1 VQAYTD
7 LPRAGPVRFADP
19 AAIIATQATRGHSP
33 EDTGTSPDECELE
46 RENTG
51 LHAFKGSAGD
61 GDVSRQTESSPTRV
75 MPQASR
81 VGVSLIDLGQA
92 TFDTFRH
99 G

>member
-19 AAIIATQATRGHSP
+19 VAIVATQATRGHSP
-33 EDTGTSPDECELE
+33 EDTGTSPDEREPE

-51 LHAFKGSAGD
+51 LHEFKGSAGD
-61 GDVSRQTESSPTRV
+61 ADVSRQTESSPTRV